1 MIDILENKLRN
12 IIKQEV
18 RNILN
23 EDNSSVIYKI
33 EGKLITDTSKNNQ
46 KDILSD
52 IRSIA
57 GITIVGTK
65 ETGNERT
72 IVKNSNYTTILTI
85 KIDPQPFISK
95 SGFGRKEIIQTIKE
109 KKRIKGV
116 RNFTLT
122 KSPIK
127 TTN

>member
-1 MIDILENKLRN
+1 MTYILENKLRT
-12 IIKQEV
+12 IIKQEI

-23 EDNSSVIYKI
+23 EDNTSIIYKI

-52 IRSIA
+52 IRSIT
-57 GITIVGTK
+57 GVTIVGTK
-65 ETGNERT
+65 EIGGEKT
-72 IVKNSNYTTILTI
+72 VVDNSNYTTILTI
-85 KIDPQPFISK
+85 KIDPHPFIGK
-95 SGFGRKEIIQTIKE
+95 GGFGREEIIQTIKDI
-109 KKRIKGV
+109 KRIKGV

>member
-1 MIDILENKLRN
+1 MINILENKLRT

-23 EDNSSVIYKI
+23 EDNTSVIYKI

-52 IRSIA
+52 IRSIT
-57 GITIVGTK
+57 GVTIVGTK
-65 ETGNERT
+65 ETGIEKT
-72 IVKNSNYTTILTI
+72 VVDNSNYTTILTI
-85 KIDPQPFISK
+85 KIDPHPFIGK
-95 SGFGRKEIIQTIKE
+95 GGFGREEIIQTIKDI
-109 KKRIKGV
+109 KRIKGV